1 MAICFSNWLPKI
13 CRRAQSGPK
22 HLSEDG
28 AQAYTNFDEIA
39 RSWVKRML
47 EQNLE
52 TTPELANITVTVHNE
67 ANIFDVSAQNSSLE
81 LAETTVAV
89 VRVNIR

>member
-1 MAICFSNWLPKI
+1 
-13 CRRAQSGPK
+13 
-22 HLSEDG
+22 
-28 AQAYTNFDEIA
+28 
-39 RSWVKRML
+39 ML